1 MKALLIGSGGREHAI
16 ANALVKSPR
25 LDRLFVAPGN
35 PGMSIIAESVALDA
49 KDHRAV
55 VAFCRSNDIGL
66 VVVGPE
72 QPLVEGLVDALNE
85 ANVLAFG
92 PSRLAA
98 RLEGSKGFTKDLCR
112 AAGIPTADYARFDE
126 EAAALAYIQAKGA
139 PIVLKADGLAAG
151 KGVVVA
157 ESLEEAEAA
166 LRALFEAGPGASVVI
181 EEFLEGEEAS
191 FFALCDGKRALPFS
205 SAQDHKRVGEGET
218 GPNTGGM
225 GAYSPARVLTEALEA
240 DVMARIVDPTL
251 EAMRAMGAP
260 YRGVLYAGLMLT
272 KEGPK
277 LIEYNCRFGDP
288 EAQVILPRLEDDLLS
303 LMLASAEGALPARA
317 PRFSPRA
324 ALTVVL
330 AAQGYPGTPKTGT
343 LIEGLEEAE
352 AMPHVVV
359 THAGTRRD
367 GARLVSVGG
376 RVLNVTALADTVTE
390 ARERAYKAVD
400 RIRWPEGFCRRD
412 IGWREIAR
420 EDAGSPTKGAENSPR
435 LPGAK
440 PPIM

>member
-25 LDRLFVAPGN
+25 LARLFVAPGN
-35 PGMSIIAESVALDA
+35 PGISKIAERVALDA
-49 KDHRAV
+49 KNHGAIID
-55 VAFCRSNDIGL
+55 FCRANDIGL

-72 QPLVEGLVDALNE
+72 QPLVEGLVDALNA
-85 ANVLAFG
+85 ANIPAFG

-112 AAGIPTADYARFDE
+112 AAGIPTADYARFE
-126 EAAALAYIQAKGA
+126 EEGAALAYLRANGA

-157 ESLEEAEAA
+157 QSLDEAEAA
-166 LRALFEAGPGASVVI
+166 LRALFAAGPGASVVI
-181 EEFLEGEEAS
+181 EAFLEGEEAS
-191 FFALCDGKRALPFS
+191 FFALCDGTRALPFS

-240 DVMARIVDPTL
+240 EVMARIVEPTL
-251 EAMRAMGAP
+251 QAMRAMGAP

-272 KEGPK
+272 KRGPE

-288 EAQVILPRLEDDLLS
+288 EAQVILPRLEDDLLA
-303 LMLASAEGALPARA
+303 LMLASAQGALPARP
-317 PRFSPRA
+317 PRFSPRV

-330 AAQGYPGTPKTGT
+330 AAQGYPGSPRTGT
-343 LIEGLEEAE
+343 GIEGLNEAE
-352 AMPHVVV
+352 ALPDVIV
-359 THAGTRRD
+359 THAGTRLD
-367 GARLVSVGG
+367 GARLVSAGG

-390 ARERAYKAVD
+390 ARARTYEAVD

-420 EDAGSPTKGAENSPR
+420 EGVGSD
-435 LPGAK
+435 LPVQK
-440 PPIM
+440 

>member
-35 PGMSIIAESVALDA
+35 PGISKIAERVALDA
-49 KDHRAV
+49 KNYGAIID
-55 VAFCRSNDIGL
+55 FCRANDIGL

-72 QPLVEGLVDALNE
+72 QPLVEGLVDALNA
-85 ANVLAFG
+85 ANIPAFG

-98 RLEGSKGFTKDLCR
+98 RLEGSKGFTKGLCR
-112 AAGIPTADYARFDE
+112 AAGIPTADYARFE
-126 EAAALAYIQAKGA
+126 EEGAALAYLRANGA

-157 ESLEEAEAA
+157 QSLDEAEAA
-166 LRALFEAGPGASVVI
+166 LRALFAAGPGASVVI
-181 EEFLEGEEAS
+181 EAFLEGEEAS
-191 FFALCDGKRALPFS
+191 FFALCDGTRALPFS

-240 DVMARIVDPTL
+240 EVMARIVEPTL
-251 EAMRAMGAP
+251 QAMRAMGAP

-272 KEGPK
+272 KRGPE

-288 EAQVILPRLEDDLLS
+288 EAQVILPRLEDDLLA
-303 LMLASAEGALPARA
+303 LMLASAQGALPDRP

-330 AAQGYPGTPKTGT
+330 AAQGYPGSPRTGT
-343 LIEGLEEAE
+343 GIEGLNEAE
-352 AMPHVVV
+352 ALPDVIV
-359 THAGTRRD
+359 THAGTRLD
-367 GARLVSVGG
+367 GARLVSAGG

-390 ARERAYKAVD
+390 ARARTYEAVD

-420 EDAGSPTKGAENSPR
+420 EGVGSD
-435 LPGAK
+435 LPVQK
-440 PPIM
+440 

>member
-16 ANALVKSPR
+16 ANALVESPR

-35 PGMSIIAESVALDA
+35 PGMSTIAESVALDA

-139 PIVLKADGLAAG
+139 PLVLKADGLAAG

-205 SAQDHKRVGEGET
+205 TAQDHKRVGEGET

-225 GAYSPARVLTEALEA
+225 GAYSPARVVTEALEA
-240 DVMARIVDPTL
+240 EVMARIVEPTL

-288 EAQVILPRLEDDLLS
+288 EAQVILPRLEDDLLA
-303 LMLASAEGALPARA
+303 LMLASAEGALPARV

-390 ARERAYKAVD
+390 ARERAYLAVD

-420 EDAGSPTKGAENSPR
+420 EDAGSPTKGAKNSPR

>member
-35 PGMSIIAESVALDA
+35 PGMSKIAERVVLDA
-49 KDHRAV
+49 KEHGAIID
-55 VAFCRSNDIGL
+55 FCRLNGIGL

-72 QPLVEGLVDALNE
+72 QPLVEGLVDSLNA
-85 ANVLAFG
+85 ANIPAFG

-112 AAGIPTADYARFDE
+112 AAGIPTADYARFE
-126 EAAALAYIQAKGA
+126 EEEPALAYLRAKRA

-157 ESLEEAEAA
+157 QSLEEAEAA
-166 LRALFEAGPGASVVI
+166 LSALFATGPGASVVI
-181 EEFLEGEEAS
+181 EAFLEGEEAS
-191 FFALCDGKRALPFS
+191 FFALCDGKRALPFA

-240 DVMARIVDPTL
+240 EVMARIVEPTL
-251 EAMRAMGAP
+251 KAMRDMGAP

-272 KEGPK
+272 KQGPQ

-288 EAQVILPRLEDDLLS
+288 EAQVILPRLEDDLLE
-303 LMLASAEGALPARA
+303 LMLASAKGALTDHP
-317 PRFSPRA
+317 PRFSPRV

-330 AAQGYPGTPKTGT
+330 AAEGYPASPRRGTE
-343 LIEGLEEAE
+343 IEGLQEAE
-352 AMPHVVV
+352 ALPDVIV
-359 THAGTRRD
+359 THAGTRLD
-367 GARLVSVGG
+367 GARLLSAGG

-390 ARERAYKAVD
+390 ARARAYEAVD

-412 IGWREIAR
+412 IGWQEIAR
-420 EDAGSPTKGAENSPR
+420 EGGVSSGESPKGA
-435 LPGAK
+435 
-440 PPIM
+440 

>member
-25 LDRLFVAPGN
+25 LARLFVAPGN
-35 PGMSIIAESVALDA
+35 PGISRIAERVALDA
-49 KDHRAV
+49 KNHGAIID
-55 VAFCRSNDIGL
+55 FCRANDIGL

-72 QPLVEGLVDALNE
+72 QPLVEGLVDALNA
-85 ANVLAFG
+85 ANIPAFG

-112 AAGIPTADYARFDE
+112 AAGIPTADYARFE
-126 EAAALAYIQAKGA
+126 EEGAALAYLRAKGA

-157 ESLEEAEAA
+157 QSLDEAEAA
-166 LRALFEAGPGASVVI
+166 LRALFAAGPGASVVI
-181 EEFLEGEEAS
+181 EAFLEGEEAS
-191 FFALCDGKRALPFS
+191 FFALCDGTRALPFS

-240 DVMARIVDPTL
+240 EVMARIVEPTL
-251 EAMRAMGAP
+251 QAMRAMGAP

-272 KEGPK
+272 KRGPE

-288 EAQVILPRLEDDLLS
+288 EAQVILPRLEDDLLA
-303 LMLASAEGALPARA
+303 LMLASAQGALPDRP

-330 AAQGYPGTPKTGT
+330 AAQGYPGSPRTGT
-343 LIEGLEEAE
+343 GIEGLNEAE
-352 AMPHVVV
+352 ALPDVIV
-359 THAGTRRD
+359 THAGTRLD
-367 GARLVSVGG
+367 GARLVSAGG

-390 ARERAYKAVD
+390 ARARAYEAVD

-420 EDAGSPTKGAENSPR
+420 EGVGSSTET
-435 LPGAK
+435 L
-440 PPIM
+440 